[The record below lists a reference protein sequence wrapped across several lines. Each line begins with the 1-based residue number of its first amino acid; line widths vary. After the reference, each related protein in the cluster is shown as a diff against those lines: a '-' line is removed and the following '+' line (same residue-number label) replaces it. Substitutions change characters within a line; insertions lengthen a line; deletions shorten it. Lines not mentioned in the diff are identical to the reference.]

1 MGTKLVRTQLLSSI
15 HASAGKVFGPMHE
28 VGNDEKYRDW
38 LHARFNVVSCMN
50 MSNVELAAVAAELR
64 KLLPAQAGSGSSNV
78 PTGKQLGM
86 LAGLFRKRG
95 WNGLTDG
102 RSVAFVKRTAKVDS
116 MKYLS
121 RRGASQCIS
130 GMKT

>member
-1 MGTKLVRTQLLSSI
+1 METKLVRKQLLSSI
-15 HASAGKVFGPMHE
+15 YAGAGKVFGPMHE
-28 VGNDEKYRDW
+28 VDSDEKYRDW
-38 LHARFNVVSCMN
+38 LHTRFDVVSCMK
-50 MSNVELAAVAAELR
+50 MSNAELATAAAELR
-64 KLLPAQAGSGSSNV
+64 KLLPAQAGSGSSNA
-78 PTGKQLGM
+78 PTDKQSGM
-86 LAGLFRKRG
+86 PAGLFRKRG